1 MRASHVT
8 GLLIIIMSYREG
20 FIQGRIRGDRVLL
33 YLGVIDILQSYKL
46 KKKLEH
52 TMKSIITDGVSYLV
66 TVM

>member
-1 MRASHVT
+1 MLNMLV
-8 GLLIIIMSYREG
+8 MFYREG

-52 TMKSIITDGVSYLV
+52 TMKSIITDGVSPTSCLV

>member
-1 MRASHVT
+1 MLIT

-20 FIQGRIRGDRVLL
+20 FIQGRIRGDRVLM